1 MHFCV
6 MFVMRSAT
14 QPKMTAAALLWKY
27 NVQYQQRAYIS
38 IFSLR
43 KKCTSNF
50 ATRNLVLLP
59 GSKSLL
65 PLKKMNF

>member
-1 MHFCV
+1 MHFLV

-27 NVQYQQRAYIS
+27 NVQYQYI
-38 IFSLR
+38 SLR

-50 ATRNLVLLP
+50 ATRKLVLLPGLAP

-65 PLKKMNF
+65 PPKQMNF